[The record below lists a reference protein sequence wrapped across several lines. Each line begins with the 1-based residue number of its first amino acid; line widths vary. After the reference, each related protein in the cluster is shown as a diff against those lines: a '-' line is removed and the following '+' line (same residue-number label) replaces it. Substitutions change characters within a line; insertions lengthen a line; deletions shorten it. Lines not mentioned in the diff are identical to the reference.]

1 MTATCFLF
9 LVMRKNNLR
18 RAHPLTRI
26 CSFRTAQTQLLP
38 LPQGARVTTQTIEA
52 HVPSPRG
59 SFMLYFQVCSYITLL

>member
-9 LVMRKNNLR
+9 LVLHNNNPQWTN
-18 RAHPLTRI
+18 PLTRI

-38 LPQGARVTTQTIEA
+38 LPQGARVTKRTIEV

-59 SFMLYFQVCSYITLL
+59 RARVGACP